1 MTISPQT
8 SFAAYFFIQ
17 NLPRGMLLSVI
28 PLQAYAL
35 MGNAQD
41 TSVLLFAVSVGG
53 IVAAL
58 TLPLLIRR
66 IGLYPAYLF
75 SCAMMILSACLMMLE
90 QLWLFSA
97 GLFCHV
103 FAIAAAEVTL
113 SMYVMGR
120 IARAQMTSFEP
131 LRVFFNVTALTL
143 GPFLGVYLES
153 QVLHQLPFICSV
165 VFMHVAVIWLRRL
178 A

>member
-1 MTISPQT
+1 MISPRVLRRLDNMQVNPLT
-8 SFAAYFFIQ
+8 SLAVFFFIQ

-41 TSVLLFAVSVGG
+41 TSLLLFAVSVGG
-53 IVAAL
+53 ILAAL
-58 TLPLLIRR
+58 TLPVLIRR
-66 IGLYPAYLF
+66 IGLYPSYLL
-75 SCAMMILSACLMMLE
+75 SCAMMLLSAALMMVE
-90 QLWLFSA
+90 QIGFFAS

-113 SMYVMGR
+113 SIYVMGR
-120 IARAQMTSFEP
+120 ISRAQMTSFEP
-131 LRVFFNVTALTL
+131 LRVFFNVSALTI

-153 QVLHQLPFICSV
+153 EVLHQLP
-165 VFMHVAVIWLRRL
+165 LE
-178 A
+178 

>member
-1 MTISPQT
+1 MLSPQS

-41 TSVLLFAVSVGG
+41 TSLLLFAVSVGG

-58 TLPLLIRR
+58 TLPILIRR
-66 IGLYPAYLF
+66 IGVYPSYLF
-75 SCAMMILSACLMMLE
+75 SCAMMILSACLMMVE
-90 QLWLFSA
+90 QVWVFSA
-97 GLFCHV
+97 GLFCHA

-113 SMYVMGR
+113 SLYVMGR
-120 IARAQMTSFEP
+120 VARSQMTSFEP
-131 LRVFFNVTALTL
+131 LAGICQRQRAHHRSVPRGL
-143 GPFLGVYLES
+143 PRRS
-153 QVLHQLPFICSV
+153 QHPAPAAVHRQHRCS
-165 VFMHVAVIWLRRL
+165 
-178 A
+178 